1 MKATPADSLSFCVV
15 HLQCALDCMDKLTE
29 IPELF
34 KQDYK
39 SLVKRMIAETEV
51 KLKII
56 YDVMSDEDKTAWF
69 ETMRSI
75 SQIYDVI
82 DGLDTVEQAVKM
94 KEFLGGV

>member
-1 MKATPADSLSFCVV
+1 
-15 HLQCALDCMDKLTE
+15 MDKLTE

-75 SQIYDVI
+75 SEIYDCI

-94 KEFLGGV
+94 VEFLK